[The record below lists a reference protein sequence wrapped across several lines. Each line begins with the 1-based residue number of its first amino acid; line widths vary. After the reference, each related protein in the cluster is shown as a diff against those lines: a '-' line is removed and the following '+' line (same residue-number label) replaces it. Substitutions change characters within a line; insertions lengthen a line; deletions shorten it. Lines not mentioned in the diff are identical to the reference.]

1 MSAILSATL
10 ALAASPVSYSTAW
23 SSQAA
28 LQTLSALRSR
38 TSSRPLDLLEDLYDA
53 ESGLCSEGVWHNSW
67 LGIGQ
72 IYAAR
77 RESGDAAAA
86 HLDRARRL
94 ADSLHELNYEADRGF
109 RSRTRSGFWQAADAD
124 ALARAGENPAF
135 YEPDATCRCSANAA
149 AVILHTFLLE
159 ESPNDAAVA
168 ARAAAVFD
176 TFTASFFDSDTMRW
190 SREAVSGGGELRAAD
205 AAAAVLACLRLVKV
219 NHGNPA
225 ISRAMASCA
234 ADALLRDTGFG
245 YSGYASPSYTPPRN
259 PLGASTAGRNSW
271 HDAFVALALLVGD
284 ALGAGGD
291 SADCSTIWRRTTR
304 PTAACSRTCP
314 SGCRRAAPSAART
327 RARRRSGRRRSARA
341 DARAM
346 RSAPSCRRDGAAPLC
361 SPSQTCTRTR
371 GCGRTPRRPPSC
383 CSSRAI
389 FGSVEH
395 GSD

>member
-1 MSAILSATL
+1 MLATPLFGAAL
-10 ALAASPVSYSTAW
+10 ALAASPAPYSTAW

-28 LQTLSALRSR
+28 LQTLSALRER

-53 ESGLCSEGVWHNSW
+53 ESGLCSEGVWQNSW

-94 ADSLHELNYEADRGF
+94 ADSLHELNYEPDRGF

-159 ESPNDAAVA
+159 ESPGDAAVA

-190 SREAVSGGGELRAAD
+190 SREAASAGGELRAAD

-219 NHGNPA
+219 GHSNPA

-291 SADCSTIWRRTTR
+291 SADALLDHLEADYAPDGGLLAHLPVGLPQSGTERCAYTSTQAIW
-304 PTAACSRTCP
+304 TAAL
-314 SGCRRAAPSAART
+314 RAGGRSSDAFCAELQARWGGAALLPV
-327 RARRRSGRRRSARA
+327 ANVYP
-341 DARAM
+341 DARLWANTE
-346 RSAPSCRRDGAAPLC
+346 AAAFLLLEPSDFRLG
-361 SPSQTCTRTR
+361 
-371 GCGRTPRRPPSC
+371 
-383 CSSRAI
+383 
-389 FGSVEH
+389 
-395 GSD
+395 